1 MIGGNHTQAAQYVT
15 LGQPSAVSNAVP
27 LTVSAAGP
35 DAGLRLP
42 GCPGRWRPRDDDVKS
57 LQFSAR
63 VSIPT
68 AAATDYSV
76 RGLRATPVRSSTTGQ
91 GSVVSIGA
99 VGSAQPGLATALAA
113 GSSNLQ
119 AYVGSVA
126 SSLWGVTVTAPAVT
140 LAGVS
145 LATAN
150 GVTGLFVGSTNS
162 LVASLYSDGTTT
174 QCNST
179 DSHGNV
185 AGGYVSSTPGHATV
199 NAVSGLVT
207 GVAPGSTT
215 LQVSAGGFSSAAI
228 PLTVLAVPSG
238 TYTITIHGPV
248 TFSGKVQF

>member
-1 MIGGNHTQAAQYVT
+1 MTTGTT
-15 LGQPSAVSNAVP
+15 
-27 LTVSAAGP
+27 
-35 DAGLRLP
+35 
-42 GCPGRWRPRDDDVKS
+42 
-57 LQFSAR
+57 LQFSAHC
-63 VSIPT
+63 V
-68 AAATDYSV
+68 YSD
-76 RGLRATPVRSSTTGQ
+76 SSTTDCSVADIHGNAVSNWTTSQ
-91 GSVVSIGA
+91 GSVISIGA

-162 LVASLYSDGTTT
+162 LVATCLYSDGTTT

-215 LQVSAGGFSSAAI
+215 LQASAGGFSSAAI